1 MLDWE
6 EAFSNKTINKQKSFM
21 NEALINIFINFI
33 TKYDNN
39 PPWINDYGRNK
50 VNWKNEYL
58 QFICQKR
65 SHP

>member
-39 PPWINDYGRNK
+39 PLWINDYDRNK

-58 QFICQKR
+58 QFICQKG

>member
-39 PPWINDYGRNK
+39 PLWINDYGRNK
-50 VNWKNEYL
+50 VNWKNE
-58 QFICQKR
+58 
-65 SHP
+65 